1 MTTPD
6 TNEFMRQLDQ
16 DPDLLEE
23 VRARILTRE
32 PLLLPETVAQLVGAQ
47 QETAGQPGNSKERTF
62 ESTFVLA
69 LRQPRRRSS
78 SPARTRTDSERKTP
92 KVQNDGTT
100 AVQKTLPITGV
111 AEREAASPQ
120 LTKPIAIRPRRH
132 ARRRVSKNLQRSFLP
147 DPPPD
152 PSESQ

>member
-1 MTTPD
+1 M
-6 TNEFMRQLDQ
+6 NGEFVAAMEDVLDLYAKPHDPHRPVVCFDETSTQLLAD
-16 DPDLLEE
+16 
-23 VRARILTRE
+23 VRE
-32 PLLLPETVAQLVGAQ
+32 PLPA
-47 QETAGQPGNSKERTF
+47 QPGDSKERTF

-100 AVQKTLPITGV
+100 AVQKTLPIPGV

-120 LTKPIAIRPRRH
+120 QTKPIAIRPRRH
-132 ARRRVSKNLQRSFLP
+132 ARRRVNKNLQRSFLES
-147 DPPPD
+147 PP
-152 PSESQ
+152 ESK

>member
-1 MTTPD
+1 MGVVGFSI
-6 TNEFMRQLDQ
+6 EDQ
-16 DPDLLEE
+16 HVLHG
-23 VRARILTRE
+23 RHK
-32 PLLLPETVAQLVGAQ
+32 LPV
-47 QETAGQPGNSKERTF
+47 QPGNSKERTF

-100 AVQKTLPITGV
+100 AVQKTLPIPGV

-120 LTKPIAIRPRRH
+120 QTKPIAIRPRRH
-132 ARRRVSKNLQRSFLP
+132 ARRRVNKDLQRSFLES
-147 DPPPD
+147 PP
-152 PSESQ
+152 ESK